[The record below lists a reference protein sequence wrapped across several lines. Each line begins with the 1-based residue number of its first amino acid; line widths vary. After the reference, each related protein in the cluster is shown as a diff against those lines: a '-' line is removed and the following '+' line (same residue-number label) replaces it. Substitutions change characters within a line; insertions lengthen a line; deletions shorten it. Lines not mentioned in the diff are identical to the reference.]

1 MPGGSCIPPTGLRGP
16 DGKNKSQPAFAADPN
31 CPQEAGVARLPKGK
45 TNVRIALRKSD
56 SNGDVLSAPSTAPA
70 KAAFGDDP
78 FPVMRKAPAGEHKK
92 HKVLMVQRASI
103 F

>member
-1 MPGGSCIPPTGLRGP
+1 MTI
-16 DGKNKSQPAFAADPN
+16 
-31 CPQEAGVARLPKGK
+31 
-45 TNVRIALRKSD
+45 VRIALRKSD

-78 FPVMRKAPAGEHKK
+78 FPVMRKAPAAEPEK